1 MSYGHTKEIR
11 LCLGEEFEIVEKLK
25 AYEKPWITVPESDII
40 RTAQEAP
47 IDHLPVL
54 DIKLNAPILKDKVN
68 LIIPPDCSSD
78 TLSEV
83 LIKSLD
89 NVLPV
94 IVYIINDESLSDEVR
109 NFVIFSCCI
118 TITSNSSMFKKS
130 VGSRKRTL
138 TCQFYS

>member
-1 MSYGHTKEIR
+1 MSFGHTKEIR

-40 RTAQEAP
+40 RTPHEAP
-47 IDHLPVL
+47 IDHCPVL
-54 DIKLNAPILKDKVN
+54 EIKLNAPILKDKVN
-68 LIIPPDCSSD
+68 LVIPPDCASD

-94 IVYIINDESLSDEVR
+94 IVYIINEESLSDEVG
-109 NFVIFSCCI
+109 NFVTFWQCNHIF
-118 TITSNSSMFKKS
+118 
-130 VGSRKRTL
+130 
-138 TCQFYS
+138 